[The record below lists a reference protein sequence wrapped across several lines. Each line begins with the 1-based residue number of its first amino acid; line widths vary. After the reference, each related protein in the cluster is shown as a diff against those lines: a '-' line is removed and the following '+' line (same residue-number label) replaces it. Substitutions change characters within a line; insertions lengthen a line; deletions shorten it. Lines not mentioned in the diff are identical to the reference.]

1 MRKLGLTG
9 KAWLKSIH
17 IFFACLWI
25 GAAASM
31 LLLASFRGQISN
43 GDELWAFNASIKLID
58 DFIIIPSAI
67 GCLITGILFSWL
79 TNWGFFKFRWIIVKY
94 VITVGA
100 ILFGTF
106 YLGTWVN
113 GMEAISNVE
122 RLSALQND
130 TYLQYAKLNFYFG
143 SLQAFLLVVAA
154 FISVFKPWGK
164 RGESKKG
171 TILK

>member
-1 MRKLGLTG
+1 MKSLGLTG

-25 GAAASM
+25 GAAVSM
-31 LLLASFRGQISN
+31 LLLSFFRGQISN

-58 DFIIIPSAI
+58 DFIIIPSAM

-79 TNWGFFKFRWIIVKY
+79 TNWGFFKFHWIIVKY

-122 RLSALQND
+122 RLSALKNS
-130 TYLQYAKLNFYFG
+130 TYVQYAKLNFYFG
-143 SLQAFLLVVAA
+143 SMQAILLVVAA

-164 RGESKKG
+164 RGGSKKKLN
-171 TILK
+171 T